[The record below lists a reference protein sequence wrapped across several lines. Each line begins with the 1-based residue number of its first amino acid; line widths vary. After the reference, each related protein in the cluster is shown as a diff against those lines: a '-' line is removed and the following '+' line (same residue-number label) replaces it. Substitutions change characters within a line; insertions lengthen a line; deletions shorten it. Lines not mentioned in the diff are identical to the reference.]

1 MIWDTLPTALVIYA
15 FVFSAAYVAF
25 SSARL
30 EKRTKRVIHSIIA
43 PERSAPVDYISFDQL
58 SSLPPPVARYLRLAL
73 TPGRRAPQRVR
84 ISQDGEMRLKNGYKS
99 WKWFSAREY
108 LQVESPAY
116 VWDARVD
123 MMPIADARVVDN
135 YLHGR
140 AALRVKL
147 MSSLPLFEDE
157 GRPELAQSA
166 LVRYL
171 AEAVWCPTIL
181 LPCARL
187 EWQAIDDDSA
197 RATLTDSGLSVS
209 LVFHFNARNEV
220 ERVVADERFRELDGR
235 FIPARWTAYY
245 KGYAD
250 CGDMH
255 IPLQFAAQWNLPDED
270 FTYWRGRLRSIEY
283 DPQPTVWE

>member
-1 MIWDTLPTALVIYA
+1 MIWDTLPTAMVIYA
-15 FVFSAAYVAF
+15 FVLSAAYVAF

-30 EKRTKRVIHSIIA
+30 EKRTKRLIHDIVTQ
-43 PERSAPVDYISFDQL
+43 ECTAPVRYISFDQF
-58 SSLPPPVARYLRLAL
+58 STLPPPVVRYLRLAL
-73 TPGRRAPQRVR
+73 TPGRRVPQRVR
-84 ISQDGEMRLKNGYKS
+84 ISQDGEIRLKNQQKA

-123 MMPIADARVVDN
+123 MMPIADVRVVDN
-135 YLHGR
+135 YQRGR
-140 AALRVKL
+140 AALRIKL
-147 MSSLPLFEDE
+147 MSALPLLEDE

-166 LVRYL
+166 LIRYL

-181 LPCARL
+181 LPRPGL
-187 EWQAIDDDSA
+187 QWEAIDDDSA
-197 RATLTDSGLSVS
+197 RVTLTDSGFSVS

-235 FIPARWTAYY
+235 YIPTRWTGYY
-245 KGYAD
+245 KGYGD
-250 CGDMH
+250 RGDMH
-255 IPLQFAAQWNLPDED
+255 IPLQSAAQWNLPDAD
-270 FTYWRGRLRSIEY
+270 FTYWRSRLRSIEY